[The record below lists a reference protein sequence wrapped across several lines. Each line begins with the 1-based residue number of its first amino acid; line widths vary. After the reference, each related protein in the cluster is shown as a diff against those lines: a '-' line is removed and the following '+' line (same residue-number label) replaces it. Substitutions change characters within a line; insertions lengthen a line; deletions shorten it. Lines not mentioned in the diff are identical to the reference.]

1 MPDIVLAMTST
12 STVAKRPVVGLLI
25 AIAGIAW
32 LLGIIVPS
40 LLVVSG
46 TAWLAVIVAAALTLA
61 FLLLTLGRSTR
72 IIARISFLIATV
84 GWLIF
89 TLNDLHILG
98 QFHMWGVIIALV
110 GTLLSGI
117 FIAMGNMFGRLGDVL
132 FLLAA
137 ILISIGLLEQI
148 IKPFLTGTLATAL
161 GYADAILLILAGIV
175 VLVRRR

>member
-1 MPDIVLAMTST
+1 MRDSVLAMTSS
-12 STVAKRPVVGLLI
+12 STPAKRPVVGLLI
-25 AIAGIAW
+25 AIAGVAW

-46 TAWLAVIVAAALTLA
+46 TSWLAVIVAAALTLA

-72 IIARISFLIATV
+72 IIPRIAFLIATV

-98 QFHMWGVIIALV
+98 QFHMWGAIIALV
-110 GTLLSGI
+110 GTLLAGI
-117 FIAMGNMFGRLGDVL
+117 FVIMHNMFGRLGDVL

-137 ILISIGLLEQI
+137 ILISIGLLEEV
-148 IKPFLTGTLATAL
+148 IKPFLTGSLATVL
-161 GYADAILLILAGIV
+161 DYAEAILLILTGIV
-175 VLVRRR
+175 VLARRK